1 MLDYS
6 YSEGRDPPMG
16 IPATMGEEVRGDL
29 IILYSLSRAYTVGR
43 NNPQNL
49 VLRNGGSIKADTG
62 KLREK

>member
-1 MLDYS
+1 
-6 YSEGRDPPMG
+6 MG

-29 IILYSLSRAYTVGR
+29 IILYSLSPAQPSIQARAYTVGR